1 MCLEADGRMWMNRTI
16 NETGEIWSFTARG
29 VISHLESEGRSN
41 DFIRGAIQELN
52 DRKMS
57 I

>member
-16 NETGEIWSFTARG
+16 NETGEIWRFTARG
-29 VISHLESEGRSN
+29 IVSQLESEGRSR
-41 DFIRGAIQELN
+41 DFIRGAVQELN

-57 I
+57 V